1 LDLCSFV
8 SVKNYEMKKLI
19 FVFVIQFFIGL
30 GVFSQD
36 ELVEILLEMN
46 FGDEIPFSRS
56 KQMKKEKSNSQFTD
70 YIKIEEESLLL
81 NIKEGIL
88 ENLQVKTNMET
99 VVDYYI
105 KSLKR
110 YGACEFGYLVSGLDP
125 TKIISYEY
133 FEAKWKVK
141 DTRDYI
147 ILKASKDK
155 DGTLLKMNFSKAYYK
170 TSGIGFCKYQEISS
184 KQRIIQLHVTDQ
196 NSTAFIPFDI
206 GIVPFHGYFTNEEL
220 PLREDVE
227 ILVNKIEE
235 RGMLEFKAS
244 NGWDYKLYFHTNKGG
259 FPVKV
264 EIENISSEEAYEI
277 IDSFIQFQGCFPWPF
292 RRTEYIKDGPLKEQK
307 AGGIHHLSA
316 CFQQTFPA
324 YRVWFDY
331 DPLFKR
337 LTVKKEIT
345 QSEYRTY
352 KEATDFCPFT
362 ERDNLRCVNISEEEW
377 EEMQSK

>member
-1 LDLCSFV
+1 
-8 SVKNYEMKKLI
+8 MKKI
-19 FVFVIQFFIGL
+19 VFVFVLQFFVGFS
-30 GVFSQD
+30 VSSQD
-36 ELVEILLEMN
+36 DLVDLLLELKLGQELSIN
-46 FGDEIPFSRS
+46 LS
-56 KQMKKEKSNSQFTD
+56 KQVIKEKSKSM
-70 YIKIEEESLLL
+70 YIKHTH
-81 NIKEGIL
+81 IL
-88 ENLQVKTNMET
+88 KFNNQEIRLRLDDNGDLTWFEAKTDIQSVINFYYRNLCEM
-99 VVDYYI
+99 
-105 KSLKR
+105 
-110 YGACEFGYLVSGLDP
+110 GACDFGYL
-125 TKIISYEY
+125 IISSQGRPNVINDYAVIRAFWNTNDSNEKYELISQLHTNSQCNIEY
-133 FEAKWKVK
+133 SIENYALFITDIE
-141 DTRDYI
+141 
-147 ILKASKDK
+147 
-155 DGTLLKMNFSKAYYK
+155 
-170 TSGIGFCKYQEISS
+170 EIP
-184 KQRIIQLHVTDQ
+184 KPEIPTTIQLHITDQ

-220 PLREDVE
+220 PLREDVG

-244 NGWDYKLYFHTNKGG
+244 NGWDYMLYFHTNKGG

-324 YRVWFDY
+324 YRIWFDY

-337 LTVKKEIT
+337 LIVKKEIT
-345 QSEYRTY
+345 QSEYRKF

-377 EEMQSK
+377 RKMLEK